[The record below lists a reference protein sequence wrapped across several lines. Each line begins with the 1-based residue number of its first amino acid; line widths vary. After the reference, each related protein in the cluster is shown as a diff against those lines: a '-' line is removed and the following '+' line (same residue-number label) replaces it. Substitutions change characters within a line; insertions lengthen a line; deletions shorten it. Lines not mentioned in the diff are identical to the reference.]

1 MVNKLITLTAACL
14 LLFSSGVSLAADI
27 SAKLDRNIISINETA
42 TLLLQ
47 GEDYVEIPAATL
59 SQLQKNFSVRH
70 AGKNSQTSC
79 RNFSCTSTTTVS
91 YELSPKSIGLFSIP
105 AMEING
111 SKTQALQLTVKA
123 ANNNPNSGNVDPVFI
138 ETDIDKQEAFVQEQ
152 IVLTFKINNAIDLR
166 DLSLEE
172 EFLIEDAIVKLIN
185 QTSYERHING
195 RLYNTT
201 ELSYSVLPQK
211 SGTLT
216 IPSINIQALVSKG
229 GFRTQ
234 RIRLV
239 SDAKDVDIKAN
250 PTTSDY
256 WLPAKHL
263 QISETWSADINEIK
277 VGDSITRT
285 ITTTAVGLAAEQLP
299 PIEIETNGQFKAYS
313 DQAKME
319 DKKNA
324 QGIVGVRT
332 DSIAIVATQ
341 VGKIELP
348 AINIQWWDIKQKKSQ
363 TTTLPAITLTVL
375 PNANVQVNKSNI
387 NKGNTASF
395 KQPMPEAVNAPSPEN
410 TAAPENL
417 ITLKLWQ
424 GGAILSFI
432 GMLLFAFLYLR
443 QLNSHRRDTQKPAS
457 GPQQNNT
464 QLSLKALE
472 KACLQADAQ
481 QLRQQLLAWGKVNW
495 PNQSIHST
503 MDIAQQC
510 KDSALQDELKKLDA
524 ALYTTQSQLKDFSA
538 LFELLKKHDT
548 SFYDSKETQQLAQL
562 YPVK

>member
-91 YELSPKSIGLFSIP
+91 YELTPKNIGLFAIP

-111 SKTQALQLTVKA
+111 SKTPALQLTVKA